1 MTGIKAPHS
10 SSKIKRCKTF
20 HSSQKKKDNLNF
32 NFSKKA
38 RKLLQ
43 LTEKSRISKKDS
55 KCIENEG
62 YNPDEAIMTM
72 ISEQINCSVPWSSLN
87 QQNEGVEVCKTE
99 DDFERYLETIYS
111 HQDTIKAVPKK
122 CKFNTW
128 TMKHYSDSEQPENN
142 TKVRLEF
149 FMTDKQV
156 SLQKVSK
163 ERTNHPLNFIQG
175 NQR

>member
-1 MTGIKAPHS
+1 MRDFKLKLIESNQEISDEDFTYKLDEKATTLDL
-10 SSKIKRCKTF
+10 KVAF
-20 HSSQKKKDNLNF
+20 
-32 NFSKKA
+32 
-38 RKLLQ
+38 
-43 LTEKSRISKKDS
+43 TE
-55 KCIENEG
+55 EEG

-128 TMKHYSDSEQPENN
+128 TMKHYSDSERPENN
-142 TKVRLEF
+142 TKLRIEF

-156 SLQKVSK
+156 SLLKVSK